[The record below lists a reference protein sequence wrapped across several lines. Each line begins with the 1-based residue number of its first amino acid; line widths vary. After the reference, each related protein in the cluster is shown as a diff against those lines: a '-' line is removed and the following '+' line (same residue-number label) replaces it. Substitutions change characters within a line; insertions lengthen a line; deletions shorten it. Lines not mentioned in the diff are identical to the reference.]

1 MNNAQM
7 FSRFMSEGLDSEYG
21 GGRFDLWLFHEI
33 AENNSF
39 EELSEDARSLA
50 NIIEK
55 SLRLLGD
62 GDN

>member
-1 MNNAQM
+1 MNNTQM
-7 FSRFMSEGLDSEYG
+7 FSRFMSEGLDSEFWG
-21 GGRFDLWLFHEI
+21 SIDPGLFHEI